1 MEPFDYPPR
10 GGSSQGPSA
19 GGPRLPPRPSTTT
32 RMPYQQQQQ
41 GQMSAGI
48 PSHTRRQH
56 APGQAEVRVP
66 PQRPVKPRTLG
77 QKPIAH
83 DPQPQADGGDLA
95 FSKNDIIIAVM
106 GVTGAGKSTFISL
119 LSDQEIKIGHGL
131 QSCTST
137 VGVYHFML
145 HGVRVWLIDT
155 PGFDDT
161 NRSDAEVLKD
171 VAFWLA
177 AAYTKETRLAGII
190 YLHRI
195 IDVRMSGA
203 ANRNLRMFRQ
213 LCGVN
218 NLNSVILAT
227 THWTDENGN
236 TVPEAVGQARINEL
250 QQTEDFW
257 GGMIAKGSRV
267 EKHDGSAKSARRIVS
282 NLVDRR
288 IQAVLDIQRQL
299 VDEHRSL
306 DDTDAGQALQ
316 SEPLEERKKSEARLA
331 ELKLDMEDALQEK
344 DLRWQEEIRKS
355 RAKFEA
361 DIAKGVA
368 ETAEL
373 KTNIQKMTEEKEAQ
387 LRAMQAQMEEDRKQF
402 QAKLDASREAI
413 EAVKSEQRHKEAE
426 YQKQRAL
433 DAQRAKERAEEHRR
447 EMAAEQ
453 QRLMAESDKVAR
465 ERIEQETLRLE
476 QQFTRER
483 DAAMEAARERD
494 RDWTRKQEA
503 YEREEA
509 RLRQERAE
517 VQREMLEQAKE
528 NAKRKHFSFDAIG
541 PVVGVIKLGL
551 AVAGIAHVF

>member
-1 MEPFDYPPR
+1 MEPFNFQPR
-10 GGSSQGPSA
+10 SGSSQGPPA
-19 GGPRLPPRPSTTT
+19 GSGLPPRPSTH
-32 RMPYQQQQQ
+32 MPYHQQ
-41 GQMSAGI
+41 GEMSADV
-48 PSHTRRQH
+48 PSHTRRQN
-56 APGQAEVRVP
+56 APGQAEVRAP
-66 PQRPVKPRTLG
+66 PQRPVQPRTLG
-77 QKPIAH
+77 RGPIVN
-83 DPQPQADGGDLA
+83 DPQPQADGDDLA

-131 QSCTST
+131 QSCTSE

-171 VAFWLA
+171 VAYWLA

-195 IDVRMSGA
+195 TDVRMTGG

-213 LCGVN
+213 LCGLN

-227 THWTDENGN
+227 TFWTDENGN
-236 TVPEAVGQARINEL
+236 TVPEAVGQVRINEL
-250 QQTEDFW
+250 QQTEEFW

-267 EKHDGSAKSARRIVS
+267 EKHDGSANSARRIVS

-316 SEPLEERKKSEARLA
+316 SELLEERKKSEARLA
-331 ELKLDMEDALQEK
+331 ELKLDMEEALQEK
-344 DLRWQEEIRKS
+344 DLKWQEEIKKD

-387 LRAMQAQMEEDRKQF
+387 FLAMEAQMEENRKQF

-413 EAVKSEQRHKEAE
+413 EAVKAEQRHKEAE
-426 YQKQRAL
+426 HQRQRAL
-433 DAQRAKERAEEHRR
+433 DAQRAKERDEEHRR
-447 EMAAEQ
+447 DMAAVQ
-453 QRLMAESDKVAR
+453 QRLMSESDKVAR
-465 ERIEQETLRLE
+465 EGFEQKILSLE
-476 QQFTRER
+476 QQFSREM
-483 DAAMEAARERD
+483 DASKEAARERD
-494 RDWTRKQEA
+494 RDYRR
-503 YEREEA
+503 EREESEREVA
-509 RLRQERAE
+509 RMRQERAE
-517 VQREMLEQAKE
+517 AQRKMEERAKE
-528 NAKRKHFSFDAIG
+528 NAKRKHFSFDAIEA
-541 PVVGVIKLGL
+541 VFGVIRLGL
-551 AVAGIAHVF
+551 AIADIAHVF